1 LAAAISLLALCLAPR
16 LQAADVFNGQSLY
29 RLHCE
34 GCHGA
39 NGSGALPGTPNFATG
54 QGLMQPDTHLYQS
67 IRDGKLVMPGFR
79 GVLSDYEILDVI
91 AYLRT
96 FN

>member
-1 LAAAISLLALCLAPR
+1 
-16 LQAADVFNGQSLY
+16 VFNGQALY
-29 RLHCE
+29 KTHCE

-39 NGSGALPGTPNFATG
+39 GGRGALPGTPNFATG
-54 QGLMQPDTHLYQS
+54 QGLTQPDTLLFRS
-67 IRDGKLVMPGFR
+67 IRDGKLVMPGYR